1 MNYLMI
7 ILFIAVITVLCNNK
21 VEMMTGVDDVLKYI
35 KETERLDKHVFTV
48 SAMLEGRVSEEVSD
62 KIIEL
67 SGNNDKDGIIK
78 LISEI

>member
-7 ILFIAVITVLCNNK
+7 MVFIAVIMVLRNHK

-35 KETERLDKHVFTV
+35 NETERLDRHAFTI
-48 SAMLEGRVSEEVSD
+48 SSMLEGRISEEVSD

-78 LISEI
+78 LISDM

>member
-1 MNYLMI
+1 MI